1 MNELVCISTFILLC
15 LAVGS
20 ATKWGLK
27 HLYIMSAFIIL
38 ASNVTVGVQVD
49 VFSVSI
55 SLGVIIYSI
64 IYLVTDIVSEFYERY
79 EAYKLAVTNVLIQIA
94 FWIYIFISVNVT
106 PSGDTEAYMA
116 MNSLFNATARITVAA
131 LVASLGA
138 FVDIYFYEWMLKKSA
153 VEGERYAPK
162 MWLRNILSTCIGQS
176 INTAIFF
183 TIALYGVVSN
193 LPSIIISA
201 IVIKLAI
208 AVFDTPFLYW
218 ARMVHRGATRQA

>member
-1 MNELVCISTFILLC
+1 MNELVCISTFVLLC

-27 HLYIMSAFIIL
+27 HLYVMSAFIIL

-49 VFSVSI
+49 AFGVPI

-79 EAYKLAVTNVLIQIA
+79 EAYKLAATNVVIQIA
-94 FWIYIFISVNVT
+94 FWIYIFISVKVT
-106 PSGDTEAYMA
+106 PSGDLEAYAA

-131 LVASLGA
+131 LIASLGA
-138 FVDIYFYEWMLKKSA
+138 FADIYIYERMLKKAA

-162 MWLRNILSTCIGQS
+162 MWKRNILSTCIGQS

-183 TIALYGVVSN
+183 TIALYSDVRN
-193 LPSIIISA
+193 SIIFI
-201 IVIKLAI
+201 L
-208 AVFDTPFLYW
+208 
-218 ARMVHRGATRQA
+218 